1 MGGKRRG
8 QSGYAG
14 LGDDDCLSNHNP
26 PAVPTLYTYFL
37 LVCPAQQIWAG
48 GVSMDAARDVLLSE
62 SGRYPWKGSHSRYL
76 DCNITLF
83 LSATPFRSRPRL
95 DADGLTIVYKRE
107 WKRISLGNV
116 AVRG

>member
-1 MGGKRRG
+1 MGGKRRS

-26 PAVPTLYTYFL
+26 PAVPALYTYFL

-48 GVSMDAARDVLLSE
+48 GVSMDAARDVLLAE
-62 SGRYPWKGSHSRYL
+62 AGRYHRYL
-76 DCNITLF
+76 DCNVTLF
-83 LSATPFRSRPRL
+83 LSMTPFKSRPRL